1 MKKADNFNPGKWLV
15 ENKLTNQS
23 RLNEAKQVVMIN
35 GKQVDLGSL
44 ELDGVDPSDYPD
56 FSDTYIVSAKFTDG
70 TDLEEDEIDEFND
83 DYYEIAQEMAGE
95 SLMGENKIT
104 EKDGEMDGE
113 ESEDIELFQFTEAF
127 FKIINGVRKTKTD
140 LKYSAG
146 AMFGG
151 ASENYYSK
159 LYVVLNEFYN
169 NTYKPIEEQY
179 VKDLRE
185 EEIRRRKLYPQK

>member
-1 MKKADNFNPGKWLV
+1 
-15 ENKLTNQS
+15 
-23 RLNEAKQVVMIN
+23 MIN